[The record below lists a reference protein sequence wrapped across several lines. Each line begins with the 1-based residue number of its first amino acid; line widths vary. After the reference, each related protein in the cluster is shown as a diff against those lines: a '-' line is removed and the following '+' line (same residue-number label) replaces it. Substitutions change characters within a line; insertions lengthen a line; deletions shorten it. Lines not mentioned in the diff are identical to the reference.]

1 MDYWLLKSEPEEFS
15 WDHLVAAGV
24 SMWDGVRNFTAARNL
39 RAMQLGDQAFF
50 YHSGVARSIAGIVEI
65 VKTHYRDP
73 TDPTGKF
80 VAVDVKPVRPV
91 KRPVTLAE
99 IKADPR
105 FAQMKLV
112 RQARLS
118 VSPIGP
124 ENWKRL
130 CAMAE
135 TTP

>member
-39 RAMQLGDQAFF
+39 RAMQLGDQAFL
-50 YHSGVARSIAGIVEI
+50 YHSGVARSIVGIVEI
-65 VKTHYRDP
+65 VRTHYRDP

-130 CAMAE
+130 CALAE